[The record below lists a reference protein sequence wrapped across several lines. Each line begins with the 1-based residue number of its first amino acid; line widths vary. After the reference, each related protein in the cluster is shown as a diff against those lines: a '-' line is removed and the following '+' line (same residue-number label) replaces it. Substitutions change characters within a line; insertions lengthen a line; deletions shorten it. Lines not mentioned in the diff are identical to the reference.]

1 VNEALSCPFPRWVRP
16 MGLRSEEGR
25 TGCGAGEGGEDAVW
39 SASRLSVVGCRSSD
53 RMSLVGP
60 RGLDIHGKPRNLARS
75 WVLRGGRGC
84 GCGLQRRQV
93 VAGKHTGGKQKG
105 RLRIVS
111 SDRLFLYCLINHTGS
126 ISGVIC
132 CISCMDVMRTMAE
145 QSSAEQCGTGARRDV
160 RGRGRGRGARREA
173 SSKASVASD
182 NAKLERPGSGRASI
196 WRARSVQRAGRVA
209 SRVHAML
216 VGSPHMGGRIV
227 LPLLATPDASPLD
240 ADRICDGQPD
250 LVEVT
255 PCGKRGNAS
264 S

>member
-1 VNEALSCPFPRWVRP
+1 MWSR
-16 MGLRSEEGR
+16 GGGR
-25 TGCGAGEGGEDAVW
+25 GCGLV
-39 SASRLSVVGCRSSD
+39 RFSVVGCRFSIFGSDESRRSARTRHTRQASKPSQELGIAWRARVRVRVAAATSRRWKAHWRQAKRSS
-53 RMSLVGP
+53 
-60 RGLDIHGKPRNLARS
+60 
-75 WVLRGGRGC
+75 W
-84 GCGLQRRQV
+84 
-93 VAGKHTGGKQKG
+93 
-105 RLRIVS
+105 IVS

-160 RGRGRGRGARREA
+160 RGRGRGRGARRKA

-182 NAKLERPGSGRASI
+182 NAKLERPGSGRAST